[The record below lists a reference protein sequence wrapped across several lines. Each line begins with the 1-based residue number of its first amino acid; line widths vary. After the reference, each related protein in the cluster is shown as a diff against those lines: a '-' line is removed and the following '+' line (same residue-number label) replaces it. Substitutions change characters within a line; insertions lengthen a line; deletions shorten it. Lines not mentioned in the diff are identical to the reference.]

1 MKQKIKDFKK
11 KILLSEKKKML
22 NLLSVGVFRQN
33 IPPPVQYFGVV
44 LNGSIS
50 LDLSV
55 SWGTGKLDFKEKRLT
70 EFGRFSRHTIL

>member
-1 MKQKIKDFKK
+1 
-11 KILLSEKKKML
+11 ML

-55 SWGTGKLDFKEKRLT
+55 SWGTGKLDFRKKD
-70 EFGRFSRHTIL
+70 

>member
-1 MKQKIKDFKK
+1 MKQKIKDSKK
-11 KILLSEKKKML
+11 KKWLSEKKKPL
-22 NLLSVGVFRQN
+22 NLISVG

-44 LNGSIS
+44 LNGLIS

-55 SWGTGKLDFKEKRLT
+55 SWGTGKLDFRKKRLT

>member
-55 SWGTGKLDFKEKRLT
+55 SWGTGKLDFRKKD
-70 EFGRFSRHTIL
+70 